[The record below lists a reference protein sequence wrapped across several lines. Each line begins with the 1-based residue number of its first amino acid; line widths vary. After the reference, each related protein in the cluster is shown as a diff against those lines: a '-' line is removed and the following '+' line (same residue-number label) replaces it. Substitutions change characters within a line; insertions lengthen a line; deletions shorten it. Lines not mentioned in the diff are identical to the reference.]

1 MLTRDRALSQRKII
15 THGYFVRAVHPREQ
29 VKEVLSRLDLYRLIR
44 PFTRC
49 TRCNGILQPVVK
61 QLIDHR
67 LEPKTRKYFETF
79 LLCDTC
85 KQIYWQ
91 GSHHARSQRL
101 IEALTREAS

>member
-49 TRCNGILQPVVK
+49 TRCNGILQPIVK